1 MESVSENI
9 VNEVKS
15 RFNVES
21 VYVEN
26 NVLRFNI
33 SPTPNLDKQFKEL
46 VEVLRKVNYIAI
58 LKSEANSIKLDV
70 APYVWPSRELWKRD
84 LIITLIS
91 LGVTLS
97 TIFYAGLLLSN
108 YERSTALL
116 YTFAMI
122 LIIGLHE
129 MGHFIAG
136 KLMGVRVSTPIFIP
150 GLPQIGG
157 TFGAVI
163 RLREPIVDSKSL
175 LIVGFSGPLVSF
187 ILSTIITYIG
197 LSWSSLVPVQEVK
210 GVLLP
215 SSLLLEILGR
225 LIFGSVSQN
234 YIIELHPVAFAGYIG
249 LLITALNLT
258 PIGQLDGGHV
268 FRSFLSRRSFRM
280 VSLIFILLL
289 VVLGYWGMAIIA
301 LFIME
306 NPGALNDVSKPHGIE
321 LLIPI
326 LAIIV
331 WILSIAIMI

>member
-1 MESVSENI
+1 MSENI
-9 VNEVKS
+9 VNEVKN

-26 NVLRFNI
+26 NVLRFSI

-46 VEVLRKVNYIAI
+46 VEALRKINYIAI
-58 LKSEANSIKLDV
+58 LKSDAKSLRIDI
-70 APYVWPSRELWKRD
+70 APYVWPSSSLWKRD

-91 LGVTLS
+91 LGATLS
-97 TIFYAGLLLSN
+97 TIFYAGLLLSK

-136 KLMGVRVSTPIFIP
+136 RAMGVKVSTPIFIP

-163 RLREPIVDSKSL
+163 RLREPIIDSKSL

-187 ILSTIITYIG
+187 ILSTIIAYIG
-197 LSWSSLVPVQEVK
+197 LSWSQLAPSQQVQ
-210 GVLLP
+210 GVFLP
-215 SSLLLEILGR
+215 SSLLLYALGY
-225 LIFGSVSQN
+225 LIFGSVPQN
-234 YIIELHPVAFAGYIG
+234 YIIVLHPVAFAGYIG

-268 FRSFLSRRSFRM
+268 FRAFLTRRSFRI
-280 VSLIFILLL
+280 VSLVFIFLLL
-289 VVLGYWGMAIIA
+289 IIGYWGMAIIA

-321 LLIPI
+321 LLI
-326 LAIIV
+326 LVFAVIIWV
-331 WILSIAIMI
+331 LSIAIMI

>member
-1 MESVSENI
+1 VESMSESI

-33 SPTPNLDKQFKEL
+33 SPTPNIDKQFKDL
-46 VEVLRKVNYIAI
+46 VDVLRKMNHIAI
-58 LKSEANSIKLDV
+58 LKSEAKSLRIDV
-70 APYVWPSRELWKRD
+70 APYVWPSRNLWKRD
-84 LIITLIS
+84 LTVTLIS

-108 YERSTALL
+108 YERLTALL
-116 YTFAMI
+116 YTFAMV

-136 KLMGVRVSTPIFIP
+136 RLMGVKVSTPIFIP

-163 RLREPIVDSKSL
+163 RLREPIIDSKSL

-197 LSWSSLVPVQEVK
+197 LSWSTLAPPQKVQ
-210 GVLLP
+210 GILLP
-215 SSLLLEILGR
+215 SSLLLDILGR
-225 LIFGSVSQN
+225 LIFGSIAQN
-234 YIIELHPVAFAGYIG
+234 YIIVLHPVAFAGYIG

-268 FRSFLSRRSFRM
+268 FRAFLSKRSFRI

-289 VVLGYWGMAIIA
+289 LIMGYWGMAIIA

-321 LLIPI
+321 LLIPVF
-326 LAIIV
+326 AIIIWV
-331 WILSIAIMI
+331 LSIAIMV